1 MNPSEEKAFAV
12 TESEFYKIVSELK
25 EARNARVPYQHD
37 QLAMANQ
44 AITICN
50 HVIERVIERLK
61 MIEVGER

>member
-44 AITICN
+44 AIGIMQSR
-50 HVIERVIERLK
+50 IERVIERLK